1 MNYHYQRIA
10 AMTDTLSV
18 RHADSAAE
26 LTACFAVMRE
36 LRPQLRNAEDLLTAI
51 ATQREQ
57 GYRLLVAWVGD
68 KPVALAGYRQLDN
81 LIHGRF
87 LYVDDLV
94 TSASERGQGQGARLL
109 AELKVLAQARSC
121 QRLVL
126 DTGLANSLAQRFYFR
141 SGFLTQGLH
150 FSMDLQ

>member
-1 MNYHYQRIA
+1 
-10 AMTDTLSV
+10 MTDTFCI
-18 RHADSAAE
+18 RHADSEAE
-26 LTACFAVMRE
+26 LTACFEVMRE
-36 LRPQLRNAEDLLTAI
+36 LRPQLRSAEDLLTAI
-51 ATQREQ
+51 ATQRAQ
-57 GYRLLVAWVGD
+57 GYRLLVAWAGD

-94 TSASERGQGQGARLL
+94 TCASERGQGQGERLI
-109 AELKVLAQARSC
+109 AELKVLGQAQSC

-126 DTGLANSLAQRFYFR
+126 DTALANSLAQRFYFR
-141 SGFLTQGLH
+141 SGFLAMGLH